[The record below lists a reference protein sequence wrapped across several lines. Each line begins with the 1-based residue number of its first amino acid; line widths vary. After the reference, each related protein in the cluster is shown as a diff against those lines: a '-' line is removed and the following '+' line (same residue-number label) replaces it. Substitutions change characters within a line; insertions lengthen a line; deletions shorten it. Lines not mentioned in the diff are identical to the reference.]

1 MAYLLAVLGGIVFGG
16 AVAAYQLSGRWKKQ
30 TDEVKLALNELA
42 DKHAAEQ
49 QENQELKQEVADL
62 KYQLNEAKKDL
73 AAAQK

>member
-16 AVAAYQLSGRWKKQ
+16 AVAAYQLSGRWRKQ
-30 TDEVKLALNELA
+30 TEEVKLALNELVE
-42 DKHAAEQ
+42 KHAAEQ
-49 QENQELKQEVADL
+49 QENQDLKQEVADL